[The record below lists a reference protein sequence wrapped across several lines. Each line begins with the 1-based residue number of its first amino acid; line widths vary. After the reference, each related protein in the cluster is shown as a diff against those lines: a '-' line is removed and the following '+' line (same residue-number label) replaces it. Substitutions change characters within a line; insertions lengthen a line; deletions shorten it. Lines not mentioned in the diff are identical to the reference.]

1 MLLSLPTRYEKE
13 PKKLGVQ
20 AGKFNNIEIAL
31 YQGDVGLFKE
41 MMQAFLYSAT
51 SFQTIKKGDVQ
62 LRESHYHFL
71 MKAILYGMHITK
83 EVVHEKES
91 GSGRVDT
98 VIVPK
103 LYQGEQAIIL
113 EYKYANKQ
121 EALHAVAAE
130 ALKQITN
137 QNYIATI
144 VGEKHIKSVLQLGI
158 AFHKKEV
165 EVVHEIIPINT

>member
-1 MLLSLPTRYEKE
+1 MR
-13 PKKLGVQ
+13 
-20 AGKFNNIEIAL
+20 
-31 YQGDVGLFKE
+31 
-41 MMQAFLYSAT
+41 
-51 SFQTIKKGDVQ
+51 
-62 LRESHYHFL
+62 
-71 MKAILYGMHITK
+71 ITQ

-91 GSGRVDT
+91 GRGRVDT

-130 ALKQITN
+130 ALKQITD

-144 VGEKHIKSVLQLGI
+144 VGEKHIKTVLQLGI

-165 EVVHEIIPINT
+165 EVVHEIKYLNH

>member
-1 MLLSLPTRYEKE
+1 
-13 PKKLGVQ
+13 
-20 AGKFNNIEIAL
+20 
-31 YQGDVGLFKE
+31 
-41 MMQAFLYSAT
+41 MQAFLYSAT

-83 EVVHEKES
+83 EVDHEKES

-130 ALKQITN
+130 ALKQITD

-144 VGEKHIKSVLQLGI
+144 VGEKHIKTVLQLGI

-165 EVVHEIIPINT
+165 EVVHEIKYLNH

>member
-1 MLLSLPTRYEKE
+1 
-13 PKKLGVQ
+13 
-20 AGKFNNIEIAL
+20 
-31 YQGDVGLFKE
+31 
-41 MMQAFLYSAT
+41 MQAFLYSAT

-91 GSGRVDT
+91 GRGLVDT

-113 EYKYANKQ
+113 EYKYAKTQ
-121 EALHAVAAE
+121 ESLHAEAAVA
-130 ALKQITN
+130 
-137 QNYIATI
+137 
-144 VGEKHIKSVLQLGI
+144 
-158 AFHKKEV
+158 
-165 EVVHEIIPINT
+165 